1 MKGRKRIIALLSAVL
16 LLAGLVSG
24 AGGSYEWCDECDG
37 YSATE
42 LRDAS
47 ENYTGDL
54 YCSGCGRLIQK
65 GQTIDLNE
73 ETQPEETPAG
83 NGGQPEETEKPQES
97 AEPGGAAD
105 DTDMPEPEQP
115 LQEPDWNE
123 PSENTPGGEEP
134 DEVPPEYPVQV
145 PEEPVKPA
153 EEAEALPELPAAPI
167 AEPEAPAAPET
178 LPAETETL
186 PPEPAEEAPAE
197 TLPPAIPDSPAETAP
212 IVTEEETRPASDEA
226 PAEPA
231 AENPAPAQNNGKKE
245 EKIPETRDLERYPVF
260 SEKYP
265 ERRLNAPGDPD
276 AWAEFAGK

>member
-24 AGGSYEWCDECDG
+24 ASGSYEWCDECDG

-73 ETQPEETPAG
+73 ETQPEDPSAG

-105 DTDMPEPEQP
+105 DTDMPDEEKPNQLPE
-115 LQEPDWNE
+115 
-123 PSENTPGGEEP
+123 ENVPENASGQEEP
-134 DEVPPEYPVQV
+134 DEVPPEYPVQGQ
-145 PEEPVKPA
+145 EEPVKPA

-186 PPEPAEEAPAE
+186 PPVAEEAPAE

-212 IVTEEETRPASDEA
+212 SAPEEETRPASDEA